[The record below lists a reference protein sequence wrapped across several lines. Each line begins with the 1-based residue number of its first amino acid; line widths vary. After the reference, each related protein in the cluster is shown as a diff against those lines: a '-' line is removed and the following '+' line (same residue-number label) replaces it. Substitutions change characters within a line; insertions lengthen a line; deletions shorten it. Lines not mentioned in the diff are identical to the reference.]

1 MKRVNQCLRNSCHN
15 SGFENCKKFI
25 DCGHGNDLVSFK
37 GDPKRNDWIKHVNA
51 TACFSEDGFSYG
63 IYVKAVNLTAMDS
76 IVTRYVYSF
85 FWGFQVL
92 QFICQESPLLYFSMG
107 TTTFTF

>member
-1 MKRVNQCLRNSCHN
+1 MKRVNQCLRNACHN

-25 DCGHGNDLVSFK
+25 DCGHGNELGSLK
-37 GDPKRNDWIKHVNA
+37 GDLKRNDWMKHVNS
-51 TACFSEDGFSYG
+51 TACFTEDGFSYG
-63 IYVKAVNLTAMDS
+63 IYVKAVNLTAKNS

-92 QFICQESPLLYFSMG
+92 QFIC
-107 TTTFTF
+107 